1 MQDAA
6 AAAQAPILA
15 VSDWRQAQRAGWTF
29 GGRDDAKHDGTV
41 TTDQGVLRIA
51 DVAGRNA
58 GSAEI
63 AYAGPLEGPER
74 FALEFRARFAKLGL
88 ADESTGD
95 KSLLSLS
102 LGVHTPQ
109 GDIGARFSFNLDRYN
124 VDEFTKVVR
133 IDSTKWHDWRLEI
146 DAARRVVAMYRD
158 GEYVC
163 LHGCGAAQPPG
174 LRILVKGTSD
184 APADV
189 EFGPLRITPLAPEPA
204 VQRVTVRRQDA
215 PTRAGDW
222 PMWRRDVGNTG
233 MSPMRGNI
241 RKPAVAWS
249 YPVGGQAAVPT
260 FLDVDGDGRPEAI
273 LTNGGNLVVMRTDG
287 SILWRRRLS
296 VGGVYG
302 AVDLDEDGSQDL
314 VITAGT
320 PPQLTILRGRD
331 GTTRYAAPLLSKIG
345 VAAVRIA
352 KMNPHLKGLQL
363 IAWSHLDTGFCLS
376 FAGGV
381 EQAKA
386 EWTFNW
392 EKTWF
397 TPLVALADMDR
408 DGVTDVV
415 VATYNN
421 VFVFDGLTGATK
433 MHLEW
438 PAGRN
443 YGTIVLKDVDGDGY
457 PDVVVLADLLR
468 KHVAVIKNEGG
479 KSLRL
484 LWDKFYEQIYPED
497 HVSLRVLN
505 ESVDDFDGDGKT
517 ELAYAVWDDRKESRW
532 HTLLVDALT
541 GDIKH
546 DIADR
551 YLVGAG
557 APIEGKKPV
566 LLLSSPSGRAALNEN
581 SISVWTHGPDGW
593 AARARLPEGRLL
605 KRWAARDFALNTWSQ
620 VSGITTGVPST
631 VLRALERNHPRSGV
645 YLVQPVR
652 VAFVAMT
659 SEGNAAPTWSLALPP
674 NLPAGAV
681 EDVAQLGSPT
691 ADERPL
697 ALFAGEDGLFRMLGP
712 NGRTVAKWHTLVGAI
727 TMPVAARL
735 RRGDPPSILFFD
747 SRGALQCLRCDAK
760 SGKPRRVW
768 SSTGLGCHAS
778 CFYVPHSKPH
788 GVPMAWD
795 VDGDSEQEVLVARQ
809 PNLLVALNSDGKVKH
824 KWKLPTVPAQWAFG
838 HVDAD
843 GVPDLIV
850 TYPVGEILDVE
861 TAAIAGV
868 NGKVLW
874 KRKCGN
880 SPFALCDMDGDG
892 LDDVVMRDLY
902 ERRTLSGRTGIDIE
916 PIVMYAGYHTALVPR
931 GPYGSEMQD
940 APYAGVIWV
949 GGSWS
954 ALSDDAQG
962 ARRWVRS
969 FASTGTQGV
978 RTDGDGR
985 LELGG
990 ITSGQLYTWP
1000 ELKPVDGPDKEFVC
1014 SDAQTGDT
1022 RWTVPLGAASGGCV
1036 AADVDGDGR
1045 KEFVFGCEDG
1055 RLIALGAGGRKVW
1068 ELALPAALGAP
1079 IICDVDGSGRM
1090 AILVSCA
1097 DGNLYCVTDPGGVTG
1112 PRTKD
1117 SGHRT

>member
-1 MQDAA
+1 MHRQEARAA
-6 AAAQAPILA
+6 TAQSPILA
-15 VSDWRQAQRAGWTF
+15 VSDWRLAKSAGWTF
-29 GGRDDAKHDGTV
+29 GGRDDSSHDGTI
-41 TTDQGVLRIA
+41 TTDQGELQIA
-51 DVAGRNA
+51 DVAGHNT

-63 AYAGPLEGPER
+63 AYPRALEGPER
-74 FALEFRARFAKLGL
+74 FALEFRARFTKLGL

-95 KSLLSLS
+95 KSVLSLN
-102 LGVHTPQ
+102 LGMHTPH
-109 GDIGARFSFNLDRYN
+109 GDIGAHFSFNLDRYN
-124 VDEFTKVVR
+124 IDEFTKVLR
-133 IDSTKWHDWRLEI
+133 IDTKWHEWRMEI

-163 LHGCGAAQPPG
+163 LHGCGAAQRPG
-174 LRILVKGTSD
+174 LRILVQGTSD

-204 VQRVTVRRQDA
+204 VQRVAVKRKDA
-215 PTRAGDW
+215 PARAGDW
-222 PMWRRDVGNTG
+222 PMWRRDVGNAG
-233 MSPMRGNI
+233 ISPMRGHI
-241 RKPAVAWS
+241 KKPTVAWT

-260 FLDVDGDGRPEAI
+260 FLDVDGDGQPEAV

-287 SILWRRRLS
+287 SILWQRKLS

-302 AVDLDEDGSQDL
+302 AADLDEDGSQDL

-320 PPQLTILRGRD
+320 PPQLTILRGKD
-331 GTTRYAAPLLSKIG
+331 GATRYAAPMLSKIG

-352 KMNPHLKGLQL
+352 KMNPNMKGLQL
-363 IAWSHLDTGFCLS
+363 IAWSHLDTGFCMS

-381 EQAKA
+381 EKAKT

-392 EKTWF
+392 VKTWF
-397 TPLVALADMDR
+397 TPLVALADMDK
-408 DGVTDVV
+408 DGITDVV

-438 PAGRN
+438 PCGRN
-443 YGTIVLKDVDGDGY
+443 YGTIVVKDIDGDGY
-457 PDVVVLADLLR
+457 PDVVVMADLLR
-468 KHVAVIKNEGG
+468 KHVAVLKNEGG

-497 HVSLRVLN
+497 HVALRVLN

-517 ELAYAVWDDRKESRW
+517 ELAYGMWDDRKESRW
-532 HTLLVDALT
+532 HTLLVDAVT

-546 DIADR
+546 DIPDR
-551 YLVGAG
+551 YPVGAG
-557 APIEGKKPV
+557 APIEGKQPV
-566 LLLSSPSGRAALNEN
+566 LLLSTPSGRSAVNDSN
-581 SISVWTHGPDGW
+581 ISVWTHGADGW
-593 AARARLPEGRLL
+593 AARARLPEGRILTH
-605 KRWAARDFALNTWSQ
+605 WAARDFAPIAWSHI
-620 VSGITTGVPST
+620 SGITTGLPST
-631 VLRALERNHPRSGV
+631 VLRSLERNQPKAGV
-645 YLVQPVR
+645 YVLLAQPGPSR
-652 VAFVAMT
+652 VEFVTIT
-659 SEGNAAPTWSLALPP
+659 SDGAVSPTWSLALPA
-674 NLPAGAV
+674 NLPAGSVA
-681 EDVAQLGSPT
+681 DVAQVGTPT
-691 ADERPL
+691 AGERPL
-697 ALFAGEDGLFRMLGP
+697 ALFAANDGLFRMIGQSGKTL
-712 NGRTVAKWHTLVGAI
+712 AKWHSLVGTI
-727 TMPVAARL
+727 TMPIASRL
-735 RRGDPPSILFFD
+735 RQGEAPSILFFD
-747 SRGALQCLRCDAK
+747 SRGSLECLRCDPK
-760 SGKPRRVW
+760 TGKPHRVW
-768 SSTGLGCHAS
+768 STNGTGCHAD

-795 VDGDSEQEVLVARQ
+795 VDGDNEHEVLVARP
-809 PNLLVALNSDGKVKH
+809 PNLLVALDSDGKIKR
-824 KWKLPTVPAQWAFG
+824 KWKFPSLPEQWAFG

-850 TYPVGEILDVE
+850 TYPVGAILDVE

-868 NGKVLW
+868 NGKLLW
-874 KRKCGN
+874 TRKCGN
-880 SPFALCDMDGDG
+880 SPFALRDIDGDG

-916 PIVMYAGYHTALVPR
+916 PIVMYAGYHTALIPR
-931 GPYGSEMQD
+931 G
-940 APYAGVIWV
+940 AAYAGVIWV

-954 ALSDDAQG
+954 VLSDEARG
-962 ARRWVRS
+962 SRRWVRS

-985 LELGG
+985 LEVGG
-990 ITSGQLYTWP
+990 VTAGQLYTWP

-1014 SDAQTGDT
+1014 QDAQTGDT
-1022 RWTVPLGAASGGCV
+1022 RWSVPLGTTSVGCV
-1036 AADVDGDGR
+1036 SADVDGDGR

-1055 RLIALGAGGRKVW
+1055 RLIALGAGGHKVW

-1097 DGNLYCVTDPGGVTG
+1097 DGNLYCVSDH
-1112 PRTKD
+1112 
-1117 SGHRT
+1117 SG